1 MAGFFNGGTMDLDNF
16 ELNES
21 ALVEA
26 EQRREQKL
34 TEDEKPIEADNDCG
48 GACTI

>member
-1 MAGFFNGGTMDLDNF
+1 MELDNF
-16 ELNES
+16 ELDER
-21 ALVEA
+21 ALAEA

-34 TEDEKPIEADNDCG
+34 ADDEAPIEADNDCG